1 MNFLAMLA
9 FVTTVLQVVLSGLD
23 VGDKQPRFAF
33 VQAAHSK
40 AMLPCW
46 ARTGGFA
53 LPSASLG

>member
-23 VGDKQPRFAF
+23 VGDKQPNFAF
-33 VQAAHSK
+33 MQAAHSK
-40 AMLPCW
+40 DILFCW

>member
-1 MNFLAMLA
+1 MNFLDTLT

-23 VGDKQPRFAF
+23 VGNKQPRFAF

>member
-1 MNFLAMLA
+1 MLA

-40 AMLPCW
+40 AILPCW
-46 ARTGGFA
+46 AHTAGFA
-53 LPSASLG
+53 VPSASLG